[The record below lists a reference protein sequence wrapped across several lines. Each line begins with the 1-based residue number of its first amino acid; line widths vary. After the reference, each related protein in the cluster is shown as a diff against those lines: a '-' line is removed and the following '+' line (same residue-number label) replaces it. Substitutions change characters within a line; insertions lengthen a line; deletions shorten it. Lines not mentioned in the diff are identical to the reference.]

1 MGADI
6 CSGFAVTVVI
16 VMAAMVGVL
25 VEITA
30 LVYSGREIGVG
41 TGVATKMIELVGRE
55 RRDIA
60 RTDGEKSTGCLVVFA
75 TVAAVAVLGPLLGLM
90 SVSHVVSYRFS
101 IGTEKDD

>member
-55 RRDIA
+55 FGYGLLLAIQILSVFPQMLTDAHVRLRDILRA
-60 RTDGEKSTGCLVVFA
+60 SPRYSLTKREKCIIKYINL
-75 TVAAVAVLGPLLGLM
+75 
-90 SVSHVVSYRFS
+90 
-101 IGTEKDD
+101 